1 MEKKKAIAEQDNE
14 VNEIIES
21 TSRTVVSNDIVANY
35 IAQYKKYSHE

>member
-1 MEKKKAIAEQDNE
+1 MGKKKAIAEQDNE
-14 VNEIIES
+14 DEIIES